1 MSALRKLLAPGSLLL
16 VPLALVGCS
25 ADTGKGEPER
35 AKSSD
40 TVVYEADYPAY
51 DSLDDI
57 VGTADLIVRGTVV
70 DSRVTESKPEVS
82 TEGDPLTNPQAGLS
96 AEEAAETDPV
106 VITVSTVKV
115 AEVLSGPGKVA
126 VGDTVEV
133 SQLGGT
139 LDGVAFEEQSTTTL
153 SKDGTEYVLMLADHG
168 EAAPYDLLNPEQA
181 LYTVEGEEQVEP
193 VAEEGFDDI
202 GTVDELAETAEAA
215 EETVQQ

>member
-1 MSALRKLLAPGSLLL
+1 MSALRKALVTGSLVL

-25 ADTGKGEPER
+25 AGTGKDAQAKAESPE
-35 AKSSD
+35 A
-40 TVVYEADYPAY
+40 VVYEADYPAY

-57 VGTADLIVRGTVV
+57 VKTADVIVRGTVV

-82 TEGDPLTNPQAGLS
+82 TDGDPLTNPQAGLS

-106 VITVSTVKV
+106 VITISTVKV
-115 AEVLSGPGKVA
+115 SEVLSGPGKVA

-139 LDGVAFEEQSTTTL
+139 LDGVAYEEQSTTTL
-153 SKDGTEYVLMLADHG
+153 SKDGTDYVLMLAEHG

-181 LYTVEGEEQVEP
+181 LYTVEGEEQIEP
-193 VAEEGFDDI
+193 VTEEGFDDI
-202 GTVDELAETAEAA
+202 GTVDELAETAGTA
-215 EETVQQ
+215 ETPAGQ